1 MYKKPIIL
9 LFNLIISISIFS
21 QNSNDSIQI
30 IKLNRNYSYEQ
41 NSHVLNYQEIKEILK
56 ADKEATRYLK
66 SAKLSNDISTALRW
80 AGGFLIG
87 YPIGG
92 LIAGKKV
99 NTSMLTV
106 GIGFLVIDIPVS
118 IAVKKNLFKSISVY
132 NDHKNATGLIDN
144 DYDLQMGITQ
154 NGIGFT
160 FKF

>member
-9 LFNLIISISIFS
+9 LFNLIICISIFS

-30 IKLNRNYSYEQ
+30 IKLNNNYSYEQ
-41 NSHVLNYQEIKEILK
+41 NSHVLNYREIKEILK

-80 AGGFLIG
+80 AGGFLIE

-92 LIAGKKV
+92 FIAGKKV
-99 NTSMLTV
+99 NASMLTV

-118 IAVKKNLFKSISVY
+118 IAVKKNLFKSISIY

>member
-41 NSHVLNYQEIKEILK
+41 NSHILNYQEIKEILK

-92 LIAGKKV
+92 LIVGKKV

-118 IAVKKNLFKSISVY
+118 IAVKKNLFKSISIY

>member
-99 NTSMLTV
+99 NASMLTV

-118 IAVKKNLFKSISVY
+118 IAVKKNLFKSISIY
-132 NDHKNATGLIDN
+132 NDHKNATG
-144 DYDLQMGITQ
+144 
-154 NGIGFT
+154 
-160 FKF
+160 

>member
-9 LFNLIISISIFS
+9 LFNLIICISIFS

-30 IKLNRNYSYEQ
+30 IKLNNNYSYEQ
-41 NSHVLNYQEIKEILK
+41 NSHVLNYREIKEILK

-99 NTSMLTV
+99 NASMLTV

>member
-41 NSHVLNYQEIKEILK
+41 NSHVLNYREIKEILK

-99 NTSMLTV
+99 NASMLTV

>member
-92 LIAGKKV
+92 LIVGKKV
-99 NTSMLTV
+99 NASMLTV

>member
-99 NTSMLTV
+99 NASMLTV

>member
-30 IKLNRNYSYEQ
+30 SKLNRNFSYEQ
-41 NSHVLNYQEIKEILK
+41 NSHVLSCQEIKEILK

-99 NTSMLTV
+99 NASMLTV
-106 GIGFLVIDIPVS
+106 GIGFLIIDIPVS